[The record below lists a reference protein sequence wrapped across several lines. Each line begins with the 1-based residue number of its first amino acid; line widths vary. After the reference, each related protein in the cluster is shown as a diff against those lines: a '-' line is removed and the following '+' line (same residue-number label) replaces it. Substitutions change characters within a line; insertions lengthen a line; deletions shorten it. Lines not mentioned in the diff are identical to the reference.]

1 MKKAK
6 IIETKLKSA
15 AEVAAKIGLR
25 KKELENIGKY
35 SAKLTFS
42 AAGKSIKDGGK
53 LILIT
58 STPSVKGING
68 NGCNI
73 CDRLVESL
81 VLLRKKTALCLPSF
95 TPDQVMRHEGHP
107 EIFPVEDVFLKNVDF
122 FNIFQA
128 HNLISAFLS
137 NIAVADPN
145 SEAGSAV
152 INWNRASAFVDEPL
166 RNVITGMYNNKQN
179 RHVKEEKFEYIL
191 HSELAAV
198 ASLSVSFEDLKA
210 RVERVIVGFNKDG
223 SQLTIKD
230 IELEDAVSYL
240 LKDTLKP
247 TLMQSRRGDPAF
259 VYVSPSSRMLPPGNI
274 TAIKTAQSL
283 SEFVVAR
290 LDGSVDSS
298 LEKFLDVTAR
308 DSGIKPDMIVLNT
321 FIPELNYYGGADLN
335 SAFGKNLESLEKGV
349 PELLRNIESAK
360 KFGIPVLVNV
370 NDKRDATQDEIKII
384 DRHCSDLGVK
394 VVFSSTNGSGVKQ
407 NLELVKSVLEVIR
420 TQKSYYKP
428 AYELD
433 HTIKEKVKLIVKE
446 IYGMARVSYSSK
458 AEKELEQLELNGHA
472 GLPVCIA
479 RSPYYHR
486 TDRDGLLAIKS
497 LRLLAGA
504 GVILVEAADSER
516 MPSFAW
522 KYSAERLTHELFV

>member
-42 AAGKSIKDGGK
+42 AAGKSLRDGGK

-198 ASLSVSFEDLKA
+198 ASLSGPLSKTFFVKRRAVSF
-210 RVERVIVGFNKDG
+210 V
-223 SQLTIKD
+223 
-230 IELEDAVSYL
+230 
-240 LKDTLKP
+240 
-247 TLMQSRRGDPAF
+247 
-259 VYVSPSSRMLPPGNI
+259 
-274 TAIKTAQSL
+274 L
-283 SEFVVAR
+283 SV
-290 LDGSVDSS
+290 
-298 LEKFLDVTAR
+298 
-308 DSGIKPDMIVLNT
+308 
-321 FIPELNYYGGADLN
+321 
-335 SAFGKNLESLEKGV
+335 
-349 PELLRNIESAK
+349 ELLS
-360 KFGIPVLVNV
+360 
-370 NDKRDATQDEIKII
+370 TTII
-384 DRHCSDLGVK
+384 S
-394 VVFSSTNGSGVKQ
+394 
-407 NLELVKSVLEVIR
+407 
-420 TQKSYYKP
+420 
-428 AYELD
+428 
-433 HTIKEKVKLIVKE
+433 
-446 IYGMARVSYSSK
+446 
-458 AEKELEQLELNGHA
+458 
-472 GLPVCIA
+472 
-479 RSPYYHR
+479 
-486 TDRDGLLAIKS
+486 
-497 LRLLAGA
+497 
-504 GVILVEAADSER
+504 ILFEG
-516 MPSFAW
+516 
-522 KYSAERLTHELFV
+522 